1 MRTKTSVIEA
11 IDIAGAT
18 PTQVFA
24 ALTGSSVP
32 GWRATKKRTEIAWSF
47 DLVGDHATIKLHI
60 ALATPTS
67 LALVCTGE
75 TCDLGWV
82 GTRPHLAFASTP
94 TGTRVAVV
102 HGGIPAD
109 GAGRDA
115 WRQLFAELAG
125 TLEST
130 QIAA

>member
-18 PTQVFA
+18 PTQVFTV
-24 ALTGSSVP
+24 LTGSTVP
-32 GWRATKKRTEIAWSF
+32 GWRARKTQIAWSF
-47 DLVGDHATIKLHI
+47 DIVGDHASIKLQI
-60 ALATPTS
+60 ALATPMS

-115 WRQLFAELAG
+115 WRQLFAELAA

>member
-1 MRTKTSVIEA
+1 MAVIEA

-18 PTQVFA
+18 PSQVRA

-32 GWRATKKRTEIAWSF
+32 GWRAKQSSIAWSF
-47 DLVGDHATIKLHI
+47 DLVGDHATIKLHV
-60 ALATPTS
+60 ALATPSS
-67 LALVCTGE
+67 LALVCTAE

-82 GTRPHLAFASTP
+82 GTRPHLAIASTP
-94 TGTRVAVV
+94 TGSRVAVV

-115 WRQLFAELAG
+115 WRQLFAELAA

-130 QIAA
+130 QVAA